1 MYMERITAFTDY
13 LANGR
18 RSLNDVCKFL
28 TLNTFKDFRP
38 QAIYLGQIESDGN
51 LVLKSSFGFDP
62 KYISQ
67 WERIPLTFNVPVIEA
82 IRNDQAYVF
91 NSQEELFGQYPDI
104 DNLGIVSR
112 DWVSCI
118 ACPAQSLGA
127 YFVVMNESAS
137 VCPEFNSFIK
147 AIGNLLALQLQE
159 MPPVFESKA
168 RTAANSSSLPTKP
181 LTTRQELIKDLLIK
195 GFTNPQIAAEIGFS
209 ESLIRQETIAIYAHM
224 RVSGRVELMKVM
236 EAQSSAKA

>member
-1 MYMERITAFTDY
+1 MYMERISAFTDY

-18 RSLNDVCKFL
+18 RSLDDVCKFL
-28 TLNTFKDFRP
+28 TLHTFKDFRP
-38 QAIYLGQIESDGN
+38 QAIYLGQIESDGH

-62 KYISQ
+62 KYIVQ
-67 WERIPLTFNVPVIEA
+67 WERIPLTFNVPIIEA

-91 NSQEELFGQYPDI
+91 NSQEEFFEKYPDV
-104 DNLGIVSR
+104 DNLGIVNR

-127 YFVVMNESAS
+127 YFIVMNAS
-137 VCPEFNSFIK
+137 PEVCPDFNSFLK
-147 AIGNLLALQLQE
+147 AVGNLLAIQLLDV
-159 MPPVFESKA
+159 PPVFEAKSRKH
-168 RTAANSSSLPTKP
+168 TPSSISTKP

-236 EAQSSAKA
+236 EAQSSTKA